1 MTKRSAGI
9 CLVAQNAVEGRV
21 PHDRVQAERPEKVET
36 QIQAR
41 AA

>member
-1 MTKRSAGI
+1 MTKQSAGI
-9 CLVAQNAVEGRV
+9 CLVAQKAIEGRT
-21 PHDRVQAERPEKVET
+21 PHDRVQAERPEITET

>member
-1 MTKRSAGI
+1 MKKLSTGI
-9 CLVAQNAVEGRV
+9 CIVVQNAIEGRT
-21 PHDRVQAERPEKVET
+21 PHDRVQAERPLKVET